1 MLRQPGARSAG
12 RADVFGRRRGR
23 LLRRS
28 HPARRELPENFPYGL
43 NYTLIP
49 AQAPY
54 AGYVLD
60 LGSATMFHA
69 AGAHTAARPITPY
82 SVHSQVSMR
91 VLRNGRVVKRGP
103 MLLSVNGRWTWTP
116 RRHGTYVVRWT
127 SRVVAHAR
135 SVTC

>member
-1 MLRQPGARSAG
+1 MVLRVSVLAG
-12 RADVFGRRRGR
+12 RM
-23 LLRRS
+23 
-28 HPARRELPENFPYGL
+28 
-43 NYTLIP
+43 I
-49 AQAPY
+49 
-54 AGYVLD
+54 VLD

-69 AGAHTAARPITPY
+69 AGAHTAPRPITLY
-82 SVHSQVSMR
+82 SVHSQVRNVR

-103 MLLSVNGRWTWTP
+103 MLLSVNGRWSRTP